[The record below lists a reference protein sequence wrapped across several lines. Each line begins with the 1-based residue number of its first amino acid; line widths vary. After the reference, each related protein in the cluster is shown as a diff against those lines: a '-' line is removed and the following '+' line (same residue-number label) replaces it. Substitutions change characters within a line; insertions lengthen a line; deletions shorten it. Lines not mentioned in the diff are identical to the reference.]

1 MSLALDILSW
11 TMMFGG
17 SFFMVTSGIG
27 MVRLPDLFARL
38 HSAGL
43 ADTGGAALLLLG
55 MILQA
60 GFTLVTVKLLL
71 IGLFIFLTAPAASH
85 AVAHA
90 ALIGG
95 LLADDPDEN
104 RRSNDEAPRG

>member
-1 MSLALDILSW
+1 MSLAVDILSW
-11 TMMFGG
+11 ALMLGG
-17 SFFMVTSGIG
+17 GFFMLVSGVG
-27 MVRLPDLFARL
+27 MLRLPDLFTRL
-38 HSAGL
+38 HGASV

-55 MILQA
+55 MALQA

-71 IGLFIFLTAPAASH
+71 IGIFLFFTTPTASH

-95 LLADDPDEN
+95 LSPDDPAKNQHPDE
-104 RRSNDEAPRG
+104 DGD